1 MKAARRKRSGR
12 DKPCDKLPDA
22 LMKEI
27 RRSRGLIAKE
37 LPDLIKK
44 DQRLQDAMNERT
56 HSGALRRA
64 IHKCK
69 ILLPDL
75 AERAETDMNM
85 LDAFL
90 TGERSLTSDVIDR
103 LTKVLK
109 LKLEPA
115 TGKPKPRRA
124 KAG

>member
-1 MKAARRKRSGR
+1 MQKKKQRIIV
-12 DKPCDKLPDA
+12 DKLPDG
-22 LMKEI
+22 LMKDI
-27 RRSRGLIAKE
+27 RRSRALIAKE
-37 LPDLIKK
+37 LPELIKK
-44 DQRLQDAMNERT
+44 DQRLHDAMNERT

-64 IHKCK
+64 IHTCK

-75 AERAETDMNM
+75 ADRAETDMDT

-90 TGERSLTSDVIDR
+90 TGERPLTSDLIDR

-109 LKLEPA
+109 LKLQSA
-115 TGKPKPRRA
+115 NGKPKPRRV